1 MKIKGWDKEYEVKIE
16 ESRYMN
22 NGNLAISLMCYDD
35 EFNFWEPYGR
45 LTVNFD
51 EKLPANHAYV
61 DTNNMPNAEDFIN
74 ENKLGEF
81 TGKYKISGFCCYPL
95 YKFY

>member
-1 MKIKGWDKEYEVKIE
+1 MKIKGWDQEYEVKIE
-16 ESRYMN
+16 KSEY
-22 NGNLAISLMCYDD
+22 
-35 EFNFWEPYGR
+35 
-45 LTVNFD
+45 
-51 EKLPANHAYV
+51 AYV

-81 TGKYKISGFCCYPL
+81 AGEYKNSGFCWYPL